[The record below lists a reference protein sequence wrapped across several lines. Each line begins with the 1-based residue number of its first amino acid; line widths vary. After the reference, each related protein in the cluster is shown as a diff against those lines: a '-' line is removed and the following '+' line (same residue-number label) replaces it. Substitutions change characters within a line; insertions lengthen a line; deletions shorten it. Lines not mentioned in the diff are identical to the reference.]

1 MKSMKTGMS
10 ETIGILRGMAATDK
24 ASMELNS
31 PRVQISAFPVGFA
44 NHTRALALLEK
55 YASES

>member
-1 MKSMKTGMS
+1 METGMS
-10 ETIGILRGMAATDK
+10 ETIGIFRGMAATDK
-24 ASMELNS
+24 VNMELNS
-31 PRVQISAFPVGFA
+31 FRVQISAFPVGTA